1 MLWITANW
9 HKLLAMG
16 DVLLVIFP
24 ALVLA
29 AVLWAVAAAL
39 TPRGAGI
46 SDAEL
51 YQLELAMRSE
61 EHAAEQVRAAT
72 AARARVDAAT
82 RPSQND
88 QQQTQQAANA
98 RAARGFRGASVSFAD
113 HAGNDAPVMPGG
125 QLNPQFALQLQSLA
139 RSGNKVQ
146 AIRLLRKATRSDF
159 VTAKNY
165 VDRLQ

>member
-1 MLWITANW
+1 
-9 HKLLAMG
+9 MG

-29 AVLWAVAAAL
+29 AVLWAVATAL
-39 TPRGAGI
+39 KPRGAGI

-51 YQLELAMRSE
+51 YQLELAMKSE
-61 EHAAEQVRAAT
+61 EHAAAQVRAAT
-72 AARARVDAAT
+72 AARARIDAAT
-82 RPSQND
+82 RPSQNE
-88 QQQTQQAANA
+88 QQQTQQEVNA
-98 RAARGFRGASVSFAD
+98 RANRGSRTASASFAD
-113 HAGNDAPVMPGG
+113 HAGNDTQVMPGG

-146 AIRLLRKATRSDF
+146 AIRLLRKATHSDLI
-159 VTAKNY
+159 TAKNY